1 MHNIPY
7 VLAVLLWAGLIAWE
21 LRSGVV
27 IGAWWE
33 QFPRISRREKP
44 AEYWL
49 IMAIQGAL
57 FLYLLINGRS
67 WPVR

>member
-7 VLAVLLWAGLIAWE
+7 VLAVLLWAALIVWE

-33 QFPRISRREKP
+33 QFPRISRGERP
-44 AEYWL
+44 ADYWL
-49 IMAIQGAL
+49 SMAIQGAL